1 MKINFIIKVLAII
14 IIFHLLIQHFS
25 KKNSNNENNVNLVN
39 ENNENNEN
47 TAEDQYQ
54 AEDHPQT
61 EDLTNE
67 LLSYLRNKDNNSEN
81 VVSNNLD
88 NNDLSFNVEGNTY
101 DLVEQSDVNFKNA
114 FPPKEVN
121 PQKFVDTWKYSKVQP
136 IENGLLSNTIQG
148 FDSMEAYW
156 SAAENCMVG
165 GSNNGQIQESVD
177 DLRMGFSERGMKP
190 ENSGNVSGIN
200 GNGMS
205 SGMSASF
212 SEL

>member
-25 KKNSNNENNVNLVN
+25 KKNNENNVNLVN
-39 ENNENNEN
+39 ENNEN
-47 TAEDQYQ
+47 TAEDHSQ
-54 AEDHPQT
+54 ADDQPQT

-67 LLSYLRNKDNNSEN
+67 LLSYLRNKDNNAEN

-88 NNDLSFNVEGNTY
+88 TNDLSFNVEGNTY

-114 FPPKEVN
+114 FPPKETN

-136 IENGLLSNTIQG
+136 IENGLLSNNIQG

-156 SAAENCMVG
+156 SAAENCMAG

-190 ENSGNVSGIN
+190 ENSDSVSGIN

-205 SGMSASF
+205 ASF
-212 SEL
+212 SDL